1 MEGFGTLLM
10 TGVGCGR
17 ENVWLYKKGLF
28 RAHKSWM
35 GKREAGVETWSKA
48 LTIAYSH
55 EV

>member
-1 MEGFGTLLM
+1 MV

-17 ENVWLYKKGLF
+17 ENARLYKTDLF